1 MRLFFS
7 IALTLAASVL
17 TPIALLACGSS
28 TSIEGPFDAGTDG
41 ATVDAGSDAYVVDA
55 GSDAYVDDR
64 RCKTTPS
71 VDEDD
76 WIEAKIER
84 CCGDGLVFI
93 RIMSKDDAGMC
104 QSIAPPSALMC
115 AYCGDGKCKPP
126 ETDCNCAEDCH

>member
-7 IALTLAASVL
+7 SALALATSVL
-17 TPIALLACGSS
+17 KPIALLACSS
-28 TSIEGPFDAGTDG
+28 SLSFEGAPDASTDG

-71 VDEDD
+71 VDEND
-76 WIEAKIER
+76 WIEAKIEQ
-84 CCGDGLVFI
+84 CCGNGLVFI
-93 RIMSKDDAGMC
+93 DIMSKDDAGMC
-104 QSIAPPSALMC
+104 QYIAPPSAKMC

-126 ETDCNCAEDCH
+126 ETDCNCAADCH